1 MALSTALS
9 WLSSSS
15 RRDDELF
22 FLLPAAAA
30 DAAAVAAAALSRD
43 SLLDRDGGDSARKQ
57 PHHVHLE

>member
-22 FLLPAAAA
+22 FLLPAADA
-30 DAAAVAAAALSRD
+30 AAAVAAAALSRN

-57 PHHVHLE
+57 SQHVHLD